1 VAALNGWA
9 KANLIANANVDEV
22 SAFALMIAAQDEYVK
37 RQLLVS
43 RKAMDWVASA
53 AEAGD
58 MDTVLRI
65 ANALK

>member
-1 VAALNGWA
+1 
-9 KANLIANANVDEV
+9 
-22 SAFALMIAAQDEYVK
+22 MIAAQDEYVK